1 MPDRRGSP
9 GGSESLRREERLRRR
24 ADFKRCYEQG
34 RRRHGAFSI
43 LYAAP
48 NRLRHPRL
56 GITVSRKVGKAF
68 VRFRVKRRIREIY
81 RRWSKRGKLPAIDLV
96 VHVKPAAGS
105 AEFADLSRELKGMLT
120 HLIRSRPPGP

>member
-1 MPDRRGSP
+1 MPGRRGSP

-48 NRLRHPRL
+48 NGLRHPRL

-96 VHVKPAAGS
+96 VHVKPAAAA
-105 AEFADLSRELKGMLT
+105 AEFRELRRELRGMLQQ
-120 HLIRSRPPGP
+120 LIRPRTQGS